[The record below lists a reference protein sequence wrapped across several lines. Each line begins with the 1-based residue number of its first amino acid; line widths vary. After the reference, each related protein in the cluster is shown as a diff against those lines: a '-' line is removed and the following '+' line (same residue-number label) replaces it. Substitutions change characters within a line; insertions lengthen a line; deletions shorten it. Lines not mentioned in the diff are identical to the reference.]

1 VSNRHEFV
9 TIKRGSL
16 GVTTAV
22 QKNHIQNPSPYG
34 LSKKSYTKPQS
45 IWTVQKMMYKQKIM
59 CKKNLN
65 ELINVRPE
73 RVSNCVCILYCVYTV
88 CILCAFDKQNIDDNN
103 HNKNNKPFDRL
114 IAVTPERMS
123 KCVCILYCVYTVCI
137 LHIHIRPTNGLR
149 CLRATRIHFF

>member
-1 VSNRHEFV
+1 MDCP
-9 TIKRGSL
+9 
-16 GVTTAV
+16 
-22 QKNHIQNPSPYG
+22 KNHVQT
-34 LSKKSYTKPQS
+34 KKS
-45 IWTVQKMMYKQKIM
+45 
-59 CKKNLN
+59 CAKKNLN

-103 HNKNNKPFDRL
+103 HNNNNKPFERL

-137 LHIHIRPTNGLR
+137 LPYSYTANKRPTVPASNADTL
-149 CLRATRIHFF
+149 FFKKKLKKNL